1 MANSISGKD
10 GKREMICSFCGR
22 SQSQVDQL
30 IIGPGVNICKDCI
43 DMCYSALYKDG
54 NAPEPPRATP
64 ERRAAASRGHSGVD
78 PLADVNIMTPAE
90 IKAGLDQYVIG
101 QDDAK
106 RVLAVSVYN
115 HYKRILSGQESH
127 VELQKSNVLML
138 GPSGTGKTL
147 LAQTLAKMLNVPF
160 AIADATTLTE
170 AGYVGEDVENIL
182 LKLIQAA
189 DFDIPKAEVGIIY
202 VDEIDKITRKSEN
215 PSITRDVGGEGV
227 QQALLKILEGT
238 VSNVPPNGGRKHP
251 QQEFIQINTKNI
263 LFICG
268 GAFDGIDKI
277 IENRLD
283 KRSMGFGA
291 QLQSK
296 KERNVGEFLKEI
308 QPQDL
313 LKFGIIPEL
322 VGRLPVIAPLNA
334 LQREDLVR
342 ILQEPKNA
350 LVKQYKK
357 LLEYDDVDLEF
368 TEDALNAI
376 ADKAIERNIG
386 ARGLRAVMEGLLTK
400 VMYEIPSDETVV
412 KAVVTKECVEGTAE
426 PELTHDPN
434 KINYSVKL
442 NPGRSES
449 RSESGTPKSA
459 S

>member
-54 NAPEPPRATP
+54 NVPEPPRATP

-251 QQEFIQINTKNI
+251 QQEFIRINTKNI

-322 VGRLPVIAPLNA
+322 VGRLPVITT
-334 LQREDLVR
+334 LQSLDREQMIQ
-342 ILQEPKNA
+342 ILTEPKNA
-350 LVKQYKK
+350 LVKQYQK
-357 LLEYDDVDLEF
+357 LLDYDEVVLEF
-368 TEDALNAI
+368 SREALEAV
-376 ADKAIERNIG
+376 ADRAVARGIG
-386 ARGLRAVMEGLLTK
+386 ARGLRAVLEEVMTK
-400 VMYEIPSDETVV
+400 IMYSVPSDPTIV
-412 KAVVTKECVEGTAE
+412 KVTITASCVTDGADPEIVRDPERRQRPRLGKASLRAERGGAVGTNA
-426 PELTHDPN
+426 
-434 KINYSVKL
+434 
-442 NPGRSES
+442 G
-449 RSESGTPKSA
+449 
-459 S
+459 

>member
-322 VGRLPVIAPLNA
+322 VGRMPVMVTLNG
-334 LQREDLVR
+334 LGRDDLVQ
-342 ILQEPKNA
+342 ILTQPKNA
-350 LVKQYKK
+350 LVKQYQK
-357 LLEYDDVDLEF
+357 LLEYDDVELVFQPEAL
-368 TEDALNAI
+368 DAVADQAI
-376 ADKAIERNIG
+376 QRNIG

-400 VMYEIPSDETVV
+400 IMYEIPSDPTITRVTITPE
-412 KAVVTKECVEGTAE
+412 AVLKTGE
-426 PELTHDPN
+426 PEITRDPQRTERPGRTRDGKAEHDP
-434 KINYSVKL
+434 
-442 NPGRSES
+442 
-449 RSESGTPKSA
+449 SA
-459 S
+459 PAS

>member
-54 NAPEPPRATP
+54 NVPEPPRATP

-291 QLQSK
+291 QVQSK
-296 KERNVGEFLKEI
+296 KERNVGQLFKEI

-322 VGRLPVIAPLNA
+322 VGRLPIITTLES
-334 LQREDLVR
+334 LDREQMVQ
-342 ILQEPKNA
+342 ILTEPKNA
-350 LVKQYKK
+350 LVKQYQK
-357 LLEYDDVDLEF
+357 LMEYDDVELEF
-368 TEDALNAI
+368 TQDALEAV
-376 ADKAIERNIG
+376 ADRAVERSIG
-386 ARGLRAVMEGLLTK
+386 ARGLRAILEEIMTRI
-400 VMYEIPSDETVV
+400 MYDVPSDPTIV
-412 KAVVTKECVEGTAE
+412 KVTIHADCVTQGAQ
-426 PELTHDPN
+426 PEIQRDPN
-434 KINYSVKL
+434 RVRRE
-442 NPGRSES
+442 PMGQVAARSE
-449 RSESGTPKSA
+449 RGGLPGTNVG
-459 S
+459 

>member
-322 VGRLPVIAPLNA
+322 VGRLPVITT
-334 LQREDLVR
+334 LQSLDREQMIQ
-342 ILQEPKNA
+342 ILTEPKNA
-350 LVKQYKK
+350 LVKQYQK
-357 LLEYDDVDLEF
+357 LLDYDEVVLEF
-368 TEDALNAI
+368 SREALEAV
-376 ADKAIERNIG
+376 ADRAVARGIG
-386 ARGLRAVMEGLLTK
+386 ARGLRAVLEEVMTK
-400 VMYEIPSDETVV
+400 IMYSVPSDPTIV
-412 KAVVTKECVEGTAE
+412 KVTITASCVTDGADPEIVRDPERRQRPRLGKASLRAERGGAVGTNA
-426 PELTHDPN
+426 
-434 KINYSVKL
+434 
-442 NPGRSES
+442 G
-449 RSESGTPKSA
+449 
-459 S
+459 